1 MSIIFL
7 LALPVLMYFLLI
19 RPQQKRAKEQ
29 KELLSAVEEGD
40 EVMTTGGLYGYVNA
54 VEGETIW
61 LEIAENVEIRIAKAA
76 VLKRIPLGTDDDG
89 ADADADTAPAA
100 GASSTNG
107 TAPELT
113 DDSTT
118 EESPKGPEA
127 EQR

>member
-1 MSIIFL
+1 
-7 LALPVLMYFLLI
+7 MYFLLI

-40 EVMTTGGLYGYVNA
+40 EIMTTGGLYGYVNA

-76 VLKRIPLGTDDDG
+76 VLKRIPLGTDDAE
-89 ADADADTAPAA
+89 ADASPAA
-100 GASSTNG
+100 GSSSTNG
-107 TAPELT
+107 TAPESA

>member
-40 EVMTTGGLYGYVNA
+40 EIMTTGGLYGYVNA

-76 VLKRIPLGTDDDG
+76 VLKRIPLGTDDD
-89 ADADADTAPAA
+89 ADATPAA
-100 GASSTNG
+100 GSSSSNG
-107 TAPELT
+107 TAPDLP

>member
-40 EVMTTGGLYGYVNA
+40 EIMTTGGLYGYVNA

-76 VLKRIPLGTDDDG
+76 VLKRIPLGTDDAE
-89 ADADADTAPAA
+89 ADASPAA
-100 GASSTNG
+100 GSSSKNG
-107 TAPELT
+107 TAPEPA

>member
-40 EVMTTGGLYGYVNA
+40 EIMTTGGLYGYVNA

-61 LEIAENVEIRIAKAA
+61 LEIAEDVEIRIAKAA
-76 VLKRIPLGTDDDG
+76 VLKRIPLGTDD
-89 ADADADTAPAA
+89 ADADAVAGRRVVEHERHGSRAGRRLDHGGVPEGPRGRAA
-100 GASSTNG
+100 LN
-107 TAPELT
+107 P
-113 DDSTT
+113 
-118 EESPKGPEA
+118 
-127 EQR
+127 